1 MADSTKHLQKGD
13 GLLVIDVQWDFC
25 PGGRLPVPGGHEII
39 PVLNE
44 WITAA
49 LNLELPVYASRD
61 WHPQGHISF
70 RERGGTWPPHCIQDT
85 DGAQFHPELIRDDRI
100 VVVTKG
106 VRFDHDQNSVFHDTG
121 FARQLEYDGVSRL
134 YVGGL
139 ALDGCVL
146 KSVMDTLQAGL
157 RVGVIQ
163 EATRA
168 VDAEKGRRALETMIK
183 AGASVVGDSYQA

>member
-1 MADSTKHLQKGD
+1 MIDPIQHLQKGD

-25 PGGRLPVPGGHEII
+25 PGGRLPVPGGHQIV
-39 PVLNE
+39 PVMNA
-44 WITAA
+44 WMRAA

-61 WHPQGHISF
+61 WHPQGHVSF
-70 RERGGTWPPHCIQDT
+70 TERGGKWPPHCIQDT

-100 VVVTKG
+100 LVITKG

-121 FARQLEYDGVSRL
+121 FARQLEYDGVRRL

-139 ALDGCVL
+139 ALDKCVL
-146 KSVMDTLQAGL
+146 NSVMDALQAGL
-157 RVGVIQ
+157 HVGIIY

-168 VDAEKGRRALETMIK
+168 ADAEKGRRALETMMK
-183 AGASVVGDSYQA
+183 AGATVLGNSYQV